1 MGSPRPTITLP
12 RYLFLGSLAF
22 LLTGIVIGL
31 LAPAQ
36 TTFIG
41 PAYRTLRFQII
52 DQSRSA
58 PIAGARVALVHPY
71 DPEQPQIEGMTDQ
84 QGRVE
89 LRGRFT
95 HCGGG
100 DTWRGSRV
108 TFFNYGPWCVTVRA
122 DGFQEIRCV
131 LGDPAATRDVPTQR
145 LNLTD
150 DAPSPIIVGLQ
161 PLGSRGP

>member
-1 MGSPRPTITLP
+1 L
-12 RYLFLGSLAF
+12 LAF

-52 DQSRSA
+52 NQSRSP

-84 QGRVE
+84 QGSVE

-100 DTWRGSRV
+100 NAWRGSRV
-108 TFFNYGPWCVTVRA
+108 TFFTYSPWCVTVRA
-122 DGFQEIRCV
+122 DGFREIRCA
-131 LGDPAATRDVPTQR
+131 LGDRAATGDVPTQL
-145 LNLTD
+145 LNLSD
-150 DAPSPIIVGLQ
+150 PAPSPIIIGLQ
-161 PLGSRGP
+161 PLGGRGP